1 MSNFETNLLLVKGR
15 GSAATNVRRIVAVF
29 GIAIRVHMKLTLV
42 TGVWRYIAHSMFCSM
57 LWWTGSRAAFTIEG
71 RDIMLEK
78 ESMLTVPIQ
87 YVAKVGEYALGRK
100 SKEKKAKTRRLI

>member
-1 MSNFETNLLLVKGR
+1 
-15 GSAATNVRRIVAVF
+15 
-29 GIAIRVHMKLTLV
+29 
-42 TGVWRYIAHSMFCSM
+42 M